1 MMRTDKPLRPVRR
14 TTESYLPEMHVL
26 LKELEERDPHTARLT
41 LALPPDLHRRFKAKA
56 ALNGKTM
63 SQLLRGFIRAY
74 VCD

>member
-14 TTESYLPEMHVL
+14 PTDNFLPEMHVL
-26 LKELEERDPHTARLT
+26 LKQLEERDPHRARLT
-41 LALPPDLHRRFKAKA
+41 LALPPELHRRFKAKDA
-56 ALNGKTM
+56 MNGKTM